1 MQASISH
8 MFLFNDNQEVRILK
22 FDDGLNIISGDSKTG
37 KSAVI
42 EIIDY
47 CLFAS
52 RSTIPKGIITDWTE
66 LYCIIFR
73 VKDKHLIIGRRKI
86 VIKCILMWK
95 LILI

>member
-8 MFLFNDNQEVRILK
+8 IFLFKNNEESRTLK

-42 EIIDY
+42 EILDY

-52 RSTIPKGIITDWTE
+52 RSTIPKGIITDWTD
-66 LYCIIFR
+66 LYCIIFK
-73 VKDKHLIIGRRKI
+73 VKDKHLIIGRRKNSNQMYFS
-86 VIKCILMWK
+86 V
-95 LILI
+95 

>member
-8 MFLFNDNQEVRILK
+8 IFLFKENGESRTLK

-42 EIIDY
+42 EIVDY

-52 RSTIPKGIITDWTE
+52 RSTIPKGIITDWTD
-66 LYCIIFR
+66 LYCLIFKVR
-73 VKDKHLIIGRRKI
+73 DKYLIIGRKKI
-86 VIKCILMWK
+86 VIKCILMLK
-95 LILI
+95 PNL

>member
-1 MQASISH
+1 MQASISYI
-8 MFLFNDNQEVRILK
+8 FLFSNNQEVRTLK

-52 RSTIPKGIITDWTE
+52 RSTIPKGT
-66 LYCIIFR
+66 
-73 VKDKHLIIGRRKI
+73 
-86 VIKCILMWK
+86 VIKCILM
-95 LILI
+95 LN